1 MENNILLSTKN
12 PFLHREEILMEVTNS
27 VCPTIEEVINLIGKE
42 KEVVVVKKIQN
53 NFGTNKFNV
62 EILVYNDEESKK
74 KVEVIP
80 KKIRKKMEE
89 EAKKV
94 AEEER
99 KRKAEE
105 AKAVE
110 EAKKAAE
117 ESNKT
122 EENKE
127 EVKDGD

>member
-1 MENNILLSTKN
+1 MENNILSSTKN

-80 KKIRKKMEE
+80 KKRSIQTNLLLKNTQNIRWKEIKLL
-89 EAKKV
+89 KRQDLVHDV
-94 AEEER
+94 ALEFF
-99 KRKAEE
+99 
-105 AKAVE
+105 
-110 EAKKAAE
+110 
-117 ESNKT
+117 
-122 EENKE
+122 
-127 EVKDGD
+127 